1 MINNR
6 SLPPPLTTQLDHF
19 TSTTTTSTT
28 SSSSPVPLTTQFN
41 AAMATAN
48 AIAASINAQSL
59 HKTQATTNSPKETTM
74 SPVVV
79 ANSSQSPI
87 KPVQA
92 IPESV
97 QQPLVH
103 VSLAIQLFEPE
114 KLYPTPS
121 MADDLAFETEFDLR
135 LVGCELIQTAGRLLK
150 LPQTAMATGQVL
162 FHRYFYIKSF
172 VKNPMEFYA
181 MAAIFL
187 SSKIEECPRRIRDVM
202 NVFHHMKQV
211 RSGK

>member
-6 SLPPPLTTQLDHF
+6 VLPPTITSQLDHF
-19 TSTTTTSTT
+19 G
-28 SSSSPVPLTTQFN
+28 SSPAVPATQFN
-41 AAMATAN
+41 SAMATAN
-48 AIAASINAQSL
+48 AIAASINAQSIQS
-59 HKTQATTNSPKETTM
+59 KQVTSPNESVTSPKTPLVQTT
-74 SPVVV
+74 SPKSTV
-79 ANSSQSPI
+79 AVTP
-87 KPVQA
+87 A
-92 IPESV
+92 V

-103 VSLAIQLFEPE
+103 VSLEIQLFPAE

-121 MADDLAFETEFDLR
+121 MAENLSFDDEFDLR
-135 LVGCELIQTAGRLLK
+135 VVGCELIQTAGRLLK

-172 VKNPMEFYA
+172 VRNSMEVYA
-181 MAAIFL
+181 MAAVFL

-211 RSGK
+211 RTGK

>member
-6 SLPPPLTTQLDHF
+6 VLPPTITSQLDHF
-19 TSTTTTSTT
+19 G
-28 SSSSPVPLTTQFN
+28 SSPAVPATQFN
-41 AAMATAN
+41 SAMATAN

-59 HKTQATTNSPKETTM
+59 QSKQVSSPKEPAIP
-74 SPVVV
+74 SPKTPLATQTSPKATSTVV
-79 ANSSQSPI
+79 AP
-87 KPVQA
+87 
-92 IPESV
+92 SV

-103 VSLAIQLFEPE
+103 VSLEIQLFPAE

-121 MADDLAFETEFDLR
+121 MAENLSFDDEFDLR
-135 LVGCELIQTAGRLLK
+135 VVGCELIQTAGRLLK

-172 VKNPMEFYA
+172 VRNSMEIYA
-181 MAAIFL
+181 MAAVFL

-211 RSGK
+211 RTGK